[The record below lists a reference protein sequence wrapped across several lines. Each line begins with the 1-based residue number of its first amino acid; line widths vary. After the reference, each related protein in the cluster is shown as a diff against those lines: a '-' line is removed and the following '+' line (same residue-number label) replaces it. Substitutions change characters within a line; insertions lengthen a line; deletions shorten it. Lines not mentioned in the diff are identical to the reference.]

1 MKIMHLSDLHLGKS
15 ILEQSLIVDQEYI
28 LNQIIDIVKE
38 KLIDIVLIVGDV
50 YDKGIPNVDA
60 VRLFSS
66 FLTSLYK
73 LKVKVLVIS
82 GNHDSKDRLSFGNE
96 LFVDNGVYIEGI
108 FNGELRKVTLND
120 DNGNLNVYMLPFVKP
135 ADVRKYYPDI
145 QIDSYDDAVRCIINN
160 TKIDKNQRN
169 IIMVHQFVT
178 AGGIDVERCESESL
192 SLGGIDNIDVSI
204 FDDFDYVAMGH
215 IHKGQRLIKDTV
227 RYSGSPLK
235 YSFSEVN
242 HRKSVPII
250 ELGAKGNISVELV
263 DLVPLRDMKIMKGTM
278 EELLSKE
285 FVSKVN
291 IDDYI
296 SVVLTDEDYIMDAI
310 GKLRSVYKN
319 ILRLE
324 YDNKRTNGYMLNDSK
339 DSVDVNVL
347 SEIELFSKFYE
358 MQNNIEL
365 SDEKRDIVELNIK
378 VKIREDK
385 KC

>member
-15 ILEQSLIVDQEYI
+15 ILEQSLIIDQEYI

-38 KLIDIVLIVGDV
+38 RSVDIVLIVGDV

-108 FNGELRKVTLND
+108 FNGELRKVTFED
-120 DNGNLNVYMLPFVKP
+120 DSGNLNIYMLPFIKP
-135 ADVRKYYPDI
+135 ADVRKYYSDI

-160 TKIDKNQRN
+160 TKIDKNQKN

-365 SDEKRDIVELNIK
+365 SDEKRDIVEHTIEEIK
-378 VKIREDK
+378 DK
-385 KC
+385 